1 MMVLCSKCKRRP
13 AVVFIQTMH
22 GNEKKSEGLCMPCA
36 RQMNIPQVKE
46 YMEQM
51 GITDEELEQMSDQMM
66 ELMDGDHF
74 EMGGSGTLP
83 PFIQNLLGG
92 NAAQKQAI
100 PDRKATRTIPGAR
113 KRRKRPGS

>member
-74 EMGGSGTLP
+74 EMGGSLSL
-83 PFIQNLLGG
+83 IH
-92 NAAQKQAI
+92 I
-100 PDRKATRTIPGAR
+100 
-113 KRRKRPGS
+113 